1 MGKNILGITLR
12 DIGSFATGAIE
23 RDRELTAQAAKD
35 RADELKANRDAILS
49 MKQNRYQSEIK
60 AFDEENKKFKAIKAV
75 NDQFE
80 GKDIV
85 PSEWGA
91 TYLRTTDA
99 STYNSLV
106 KQYEDDTEG
115 LKKAFASYY
124 TPEFTL
130 STTRDAIENRTEENI
145 KRINTEYGNKIK
157 NARGDSFLIAQL
169 LGEKNKKINTIEK
182 ESTEDSQGI
191 KLATEINK
199 ESITT
204 KPNFNLKEEEFGISY
219 PKKWKEEY
227 RTQKIEANKI
237 DYSSKEYSKK
247 ISDTVLTLI
256 PNAETKNYFE
266 LDKDNKITSAKSP
279 IINADITIQSLI
291 NNSLDDITMKD
302 TFNVTGKDITKINFS
317 VNQRFQIA
325 KNHVEDYGMWM
336 ADGKVLGDS
345 GSLKNLFKK
354 ESTALIVPSNSIIN
368 INNNKLKG
376 YENVFN
382 TIDKELRQDVGKVYK
397 NFIVNKA
404 EKRMTKEGG
413 TLEENINFLQRQL
426 ENDNNGNESLTKE
439 TRDFIAQALLK
450 AKKTNGELYYSDINK
465 KISENTGNKVSSTM
479 DTKQN
484 ELSSGADI
492 QDFSKVRKIIIKDK
506 VTGQDTP
513 VPLTTKNMN
522 WLRKNY
528 PEVDLSVKQDTT
540 TGDGNIMEQITS
552 KNKVKKITP
561 QNVGIDNGINFF
573 TKLSDIKKILPNDMT
588 GKEIKEKYNID
599 FPINDFTLYKPT
611 K

>member
-1 MGKNILGITLR
+1 MGLLTDLGNVV
-12 DIGSFATGAIE
+12 TGAIE
-23 RDRELTAQAAKD
+23 RDRELTNAALED
-35 RADELKANRDAILS
+35 RKEQLKANRDAILS
-49 MKQNRYQSEIK
+49 MKEQRYQSEIK
-60 AFDEENKKFKAIKAV
+60 AFDEENKKYKAIKAV

-145 KRINTEYGNKIK
+145 KKINAEYNNKIK

-397 NFIVNKA
+397 NFIVEKA

>member
-35 RADELKANRDAILS
+35 KADELKANRDAILA
-49 MKQNRYQSEIK
+49 MKAKRYDSEIK
-60 AFDEENKKFKAIKAV
+60 DFEEQNTKYKAIKAV

-80 GKDIV
+80 GKEVV
-85 PSEWGA
+85 PSEWGE

-115 LKKAFASYY
+115 LKKAFATYY
-124 TPEFTL
+124 NPKFTL
-130 STTRDAIENRTEENI
+130 NTTRDAIENKTEENI
-145 KRINTEYGNKIK
+145 KKINTEYNNKIK

-204 KPNFNLKEEEFGISY
+204 EPNFNLKEEEFDISY

-397 NFIVNKA
+397 NFIVEKA

-450 AKKTNGELYYSDINK
+450 ARKTNGELYYSDINK
-465 KISENTGNKVSSTM
+465 KISENIGNKVSSTM

-506 VTGQDTP
+506 VTGQDTS

-540 TGDGNIMEQITS
+540 TGDGNIIEQTSS

-561 QNVGIDNGINFF
+561 QNVGIDTGINFF

-599 FPINDFTLYKPT
+599 FPINDFTIYKPT